1 MTTIMQ
7 YDQNEGMKAGG
18 GDFITEGGPY
28 ICQITE
34 AKYTTA
40 KTGTMGIEFSIKTQ
54 EGLSARFITVYY
66 QKGDGDIV
74 KGGHS
79 LIHALMGL
87 LQIQGIT
94 TAQNQDGEQYCPELQ
109 GKKVGLFLQ
118 KKLYTKNDGSDGYKF
133 EIAVPFNMADRRT
146 LRELIDNKPAQTI
159 ERMQASYSDKDERG
173 QNSQPAQQGN
183 QDMRQH
189 LSAGKSDSQGF
200 DDSFDD
206 IPFN

>member
-18 GDFITEGGPY
+18 GDFITDGGPY

-40 KTGTMGIEFSIKTQ
+40 RTGTMGIEFSIKTQ

-159 ERMQASYSDKDERG
+159 ERMHASYSDKDERG
-173 QNSQPAQQGN
+173 QNNQSVGHQQPHHPNGA
-183 QDMRQH
+183 
-189 LSAGKSDSQGF
+189 SFEPAGADNF
-200 DDSFDD
+200 DDD
-206 IPFN
+206 IPF